1 MGKFTIKFQMDNK
14 KEIIWNI
21 VNSLLA
27 GGLVLF
33 GAFSDGNISPKGFL
47 LAFFAACVVAIT
59 QFKDYWSSEK
69 SEYCPKPKVFGF
81 IKI

>member
-1 MGKFTIKFQMDNK
+1 MD

-33 GAFSDGNISPKGFL
+33 GALSAGNVTLASFGIAIAASAVIAIS
-47 LAFFAACVVAIT
+47 
-59 QFKDYWSSEK
+59 QFKDYWNET
-69 SEYCPKPKVFGF
+69 KPLNKKGLFKLV
-81 IKI
+81 

>member
-1 MGKFTIKFQMDNK
+1 MD

-27 GGLVLF
+27 GGLVLL
-33 GAFSDGNISPKGFL
+33 GACADGSLTLKGFI
-47 LAFFAACVVAIT
+47 AALIAGGLVAVN

-69 SEYCPKPKVFGF
+69 PEYCSPKMFNF